1 MQVKYLPNYRK
12 PESRSDNRALDN
24 IPASVISVP
33 NGRKFFGG
41 YARAVV
47 DKIKADDTVG
57 NGLPNSDLLI
67 LAAIVDGIVD
77 EIIHDLRQLYLV
89 RVDEN
94 VAVILKRDGVPFPF
108 AKFGLPRQDIADG
121 FRDVESGQSERRRSR
136 TEFGQIQSI
145 VDKRC

>member
-1 MQVKYLPNYRK
+1 M
-12 PESRSDNRALDN
+12 
-24 IPASVISVP
+24 PAP
-33 NGRKFFGG
+33 
-41 YARAVV
+41 VV

-77 EIIHDLRQLYLV
+77 EIIYDLRQLYLV

-94 VAVILKRDGVPFPF
+94 IAVILKRDGVPFPF
-108 AKFGLPRQDIADG
+108 AKFGIPRQDIADG